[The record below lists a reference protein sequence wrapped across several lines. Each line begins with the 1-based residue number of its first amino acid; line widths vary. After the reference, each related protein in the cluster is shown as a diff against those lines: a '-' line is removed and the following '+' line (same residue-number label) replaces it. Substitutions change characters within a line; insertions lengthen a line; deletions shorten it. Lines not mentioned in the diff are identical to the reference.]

1 LWGVAACTTKKLKRK
16 RINYGFHS
24 CSQIQGA
31 HTSFHN
37 SFGNGDLG
45 LTGRQ
50 PVNLSW
56 FLEAPLGLGVQ
67 FKSLHLESRNL
78 KKNWQN
84 FSQLLMPLNAVGGR
98 GMKRAATVFL
108 KINCKTNQTLRCSEI
123 SNTQEKKSASHFSQ

>member
-1 LWGVAACTTKKLKRK
+1 MEVTSRLRSRRRKDFCGELPLAPPKKLKRK

-98 GMKRAATVFL
+98 EMKHAATVFFKNKL
-108 KINCKTNQTLRCSEI
+108 QN
-123 SNTQEKKSASHFSQ
+123 KSDSAL